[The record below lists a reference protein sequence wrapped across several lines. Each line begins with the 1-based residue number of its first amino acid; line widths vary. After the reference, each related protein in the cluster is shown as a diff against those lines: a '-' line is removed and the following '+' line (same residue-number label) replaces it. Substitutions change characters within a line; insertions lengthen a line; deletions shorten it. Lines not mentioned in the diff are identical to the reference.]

1 MQNSEKLKKIIS
13 LNQKLNNLKYLK
25 IDFLNILN
33 GINLDE
39 IDELPLPEF
48 GSKGIFGI
56 DFKIKLRRYGDEK
69 PDFNLTITDL
79 FDINK
84 VEFLKLYQERLQLKI
99 DEIEKEL
106 ELIIK

>member
-1 MQNSEKLKKIIS
+1 MQNAEKLKKIIS
-13 LNQKLNNLKYLK
+13 LNQKLNNLNCLK
-25 IDFLNILN
+25 IDFLKVLN

-48 GSKGIFGI
+48 GSKGVFGI
-56 DFKIKLRRYGDEK
+56 DFQIKLRRYGDEK
-69 PDFNLTITDL
+69 SDFSLTITDL

-99 DEIEKEL
+99 DETEKEL

>member
-25 IDFLNILN
+25 TDFFNVLN
-33 GINLDE
+33 GIDLNE

-56 DFKIKLRRYGDEK
+56 DFQIKLRRYGDEL
-69 PDFNLTITDL
+69 PDFSLTITDL

-84 VEFLKLYQERLQLKI
+84 VEFLKLYQERLQQKI
-99 DEIEKEL
+99 DETEKEL